1 MKKSA
6 TDVQTRTDLRFEL
19 NVTILATKVR
29 NYEMTDTKGSK
40 IGYDRLFVVFT
51 VVDDDD
57 FLPMQKTLSLSA
69 SKDPAYGMLLNVK
82 PGTSGILTIMTSE
95 IIMKERVQS
104 DGSRGSGGTEC
115 ELIVESFVPDK
126 E

>member
-6 TDVQTRTDLRFEL
+6 TDVLLRTDLRVKL

-29 NYEMTDTKGSK
+29 NYEMTDTKGNK
-40 IGYDRLFVVFT
+40 IGYDRLFIIFT
-51 VVDDDD
+51 VADDDD